1 MKNMELY
8 EAFRKAPESALKAI
22 RAGKLTGKTDIN
34 PMWRIKV
41 LTERFGPCGVGWNT
55 RNVKYEVIP
64 GANGEVVVSC
74 ELDLVYRLENGEWSD
89 PVHGIGGNMLVQ
101 TQRGALATNDD
112 AFKSAYT
119 DAISVAAK
127 ALGVAADVY
136 WNTDTTK
143 YTRYTQSEQTLP
155 PEIQN
160 AQPVQTSPEVDL
172 SVAQSTFAT
181 KLRLYCQQKNCSQE
195 SVLDWLVETYIKK
208 PVEQFTVDDYKAAQ
222 KRIESAIAALGK
234 KQ

>member
-8 EAFRKAPESALKAI
+8 EAFRKAPDNALRQI
-22 RAGKLTGKTDIN
+22 QAGKLKGKTDIN

-55 RNVKYEVIP
+55 RNVKYETLP

-101 TQRGALATNDD
+101 TQKGALTTNDD
-112 AFKSAYT
+112 AYKSAYT

-143 YTRYTQSEQTLP
+143 YTRYTQPEQTLP
-155 PEIQN
+155 P
-160 AQPVQTSPEVDL
+160 AQPVQTTPESEL
-172 SVAQSTFAT
+172 WVARNLYETELRGFCQRKNRTEQAAT
-181 KLRLYCQQKNCSQE
+181 AY
-195 SVLDWLVETYIKK
+195 
-208 PVEQFTVDDYKAAQ
+208 
-222 KRIESAIAALGK
+222 IESQIGKHVGDFTKEDYSRALDILHALGNK
-234 KQ
+234 K